1 MLVGSNTKPV
11 GHAVPAVTTPITV
24 TSMGGVLIQ
33 LSLARRAMRA
43 GLNNRSSSSSSS
55 LYHILAHGGPH
66 NTRNAVPKWTQH
78 GWLAGCDTFSLT
90 ASPHPSA
97 RRSLRRSCQDISF
110 PVSLVSCLCC
120 FCFSS
125 FSRAELSHIRTSR
138 TAFTKWGTIALI
150 QRRTTNFY
158 SVGFILGMRGTT
170 MHTTGLV
177 S

>member
-120 FCFSS
+120 FASPHS
-125 FSRAELSHIRTSR
+125 PGPSWVINALQGPLSQSGVQLLWFNDALRTS
-138 TAFTKWGTIALI
+138 TLSDL
-150 QRRTTNFY
+150 Y
-158 SVGFILGMRGTT
+158 
-170 MHTTGLV
+170 
-177 S
+177 